1 VSWRSPAIVAVAT
14 IAALTL
20 VGHPAGLGLSAVLI
34 ALYVVKQ
41 GVRPPVSRGDKT
53 IAWWWLL
60 AAGLAAVAT
69 VRTAAWVVV
78 PSLLAS
84 VALAS
89 LASAGGPSWRQV
101 GLGLVRI
108 GGTLDGG
115 IAVLRRLP
123 APAGRPALRAT
134 AIALGVLTVF
144 VPLFATADAA
154 FAHLL
159 DAIVPQES
167 ADRPVTRTVVWCA
180 VIALGGALLHARPA
194 RPAHPAA
201 RTLARIEWALP
212 LSVLVG
218 VFAVFV
224 ALQLT
229 TLYGGSDYVLRTA
242 GVTYAEYARTGFA
255 QLIAAAALTL
265 AVIAAAGRWAPDEPL
280 RRILLGAL
288 CALTL
293 VVLASAYTRLHLYED
308 AYGFTR
314 LRLAADAA
322 ILWLAGLFVLVLA
335 AGATRRFGWLPRG
348 VVALSATGMLAFAL
362 SNPDGRI
369 ADRNIDRYGRTG
381 RIDISVLRGL
391 SADAAPALSRLAP
404 RLAAC
409 ATQWMR
415 LDLREPDGLVGLNLG
430 RARARDAI
438 GDVPAEC
445 AGS

>member
-1 VSWRSPAIVAVAT
+1 MRVRSLAIVAVAT
-14 IAALTL
+14 VAALTL
-20 VGHPAGLGLSAVLI
+20 LGHPAGLGLSVVLI
-34 ALYVVKQ
+34 ALYSVKQ
-41 GVRPPVSRGDKT
+41 GVRPPVSPGDK
-53 IAWWWLL
+53 IALAWWLL
-60 AAGLAAVAT
+60 AAALAGVAT
-69 VRTAAWVVV
+69 LRTAGWVVA
-78 PSLLAS
+78 PALLTSL
-84 VALAS
+84 ALAS
-89 LASAGGPSWRQV
+89 LTASGGTSWRQV

-108 GGTLDGG
+108 GGTPSGG
-115 IAVLRRLP
+115 IAVLRHVRGP
-123 APAGRPALRAT
+123 VTRPALRAV
-134 AIALGVLTVF
+134 AIALAVLVVF

-167 ADRPVTRTVVWCA
+167 ADRPITRTLVWCA
-180 VIALGGALLHARPA
+180 VIALGGALLHARAA

-212 LSVLVG
+212 LTMLVA

-229 TLYGGSDYVLRTA
+229 TLYGGNDYVLQTA

-255 QLIAAAALTL
+255 QLIVAAALTL
-265 AVIAAAGRWAPDEPL
+265 AVIAAAARWAPAEPL
-280 RRILLGAL
+280 RRLLLGVL

-293 VVLASAYTRLHLYED
+293 VILASAYTRLHLYED

-314 LRLAADAA
+314 LRVAADAA
-322 ILWLAGLFVLVLA
+322 ILWLAGLFVLVLV
-335 AGATRRFGWLPRG
+335 AGATRRFAWLPRG

-381 RIDISVLRGL
+381 RIDISSLRLL
-391 SADAAPALSRLAP
+391 SADAAPALSRLPP
-404 RLAAC
+404 RLVAC
-409 ATQWMR
+409 ATQWLR
-415 LDLREPDGLVGLNLG
+415 LDVEEPDGLAGLNLA

-438 GDVPAEC
+438 RDVPAEC
-445 AGS
+445 AG